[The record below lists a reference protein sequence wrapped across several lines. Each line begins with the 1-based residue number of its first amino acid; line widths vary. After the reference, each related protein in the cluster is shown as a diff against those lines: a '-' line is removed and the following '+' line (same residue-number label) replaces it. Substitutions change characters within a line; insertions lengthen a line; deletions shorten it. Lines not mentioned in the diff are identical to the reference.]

1 MFNQAKPNE
10 LKIKT
15 QFPTARFA
23 PLVDTTGSP
32 EDDTDVVPV
41 DDPVDDFPVD
51 AVVDRFPVED
61 MIDVLPVDEQ
71 LDVGPVD
78 ELTEVDIFDAMELV
92 LITEYELGD
101 VGHGI

>member
-51 AVVDRFPVED
+51 VMVDRFPVED
-61 MIDVLPVDEQ
+61 VIDMLPVDE

-78 ELTEVDIFDAMELV
+78 ELAEVDIFDTIELEHV
-92 LITEYELGD
+92 TEYEVGD